1 MSPLMFMYLAVIAFL
16 FSPGVLVSLPPG
28 GSQRT
33 VAVVHALVISLVWAL
48 THKMVYNLAK

>member
-1 MSPLMFMYLAVIAFL
+1 MSPLMFVYLALIAFL

-28 GSQRT
+28 GSSRT
-33 VAVVHALVISLVWAL
+33 VAIVHALVISLVWAL